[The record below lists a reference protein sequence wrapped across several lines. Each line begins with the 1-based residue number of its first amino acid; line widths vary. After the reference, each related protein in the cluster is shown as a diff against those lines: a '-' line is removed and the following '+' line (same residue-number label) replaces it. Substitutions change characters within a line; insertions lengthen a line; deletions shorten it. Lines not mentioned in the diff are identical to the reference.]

1 MGDVNISELAGKV
14 VEEIKDSA
22 DILDGVKAVKAA
34 WASESNVIKKAFKAV
49 SADVSVITDVVQRV
63 ETLGADLKLAGAQ
76 KKDLAVAVINTLVDI
91 PWVPEALEAQL
102 IEFAVD
108 AIVGAFNK
116 KLGKDWLA
124 KVAG

>member
-1 MGDVNISELAGKV
+1 MGDVNISELAGKIV
-14 VEEIKDSA
+14 AEIKNSA
-22 DILDGVKAVKAA
+22 DIIDGVKAVKVA

-49 SADVSVITDVVQRV
+49 TAAVEVISDVVERV
-63 ETLGADLKLAGAQ
+63 ERVGADLKLAGD
-76 KKDLAVAVINTLVDI
+76 KKKELAVEVVNALIDIPYVPEAAEAMMIDLAV
-91 PWVPEALEAQL
+91 E
-102 IEFAVD
+102 

>member
-49 SADVSVITDVVQRV
+49 SAAVSVITDVVQRV

>member
-1 MGDVNISELAGKV
+1 MEINKLAAKV
-14 VEEIKDSA
+14 VAELKDGA
-22 DILDGVKAVKAA
+22 DIVAGIKAVKEA
-34 WASESNVIKKAFKAV
+34 WASESNVLKKAFKAV
-49 SADVSVITDVVQRV
+49 SAAVSVITDVVQRV

-76 KKDLAVAVINTLVDI
+76 KKELAVAVIDSLVDI

-116 KLGKDWLA
+116 KFGKGWLEKIA
-124 KVAG
+124 

>member
-1 MGDVNISELAGKV
+1 MEINELAAKV
-14 VEEIKDSA
+14 VAELKDSA
-22 DILDGVKAVKAA
+22 EILGGIQAVKEA
-34 WASESNVIKKAFKAV
+34 WASESNVLKKAFKAV
-49 SADVSVITDVVQRV
+49 SAAVSVITDVVQRV

-76 KKDLAVAVINTLVDI
+76 KKELAVAVINSLVDI

-116 KLGKDWLA
+116 KFGKGWLEKIA
-124 KVAG
+124 

>member
-14 VEEIKDSA
+14 VEEIKDSS

-49 SADVSVITDVVQRV
+49 TAAVSVITDVIERV
-63 ETLGADLKLAGAQ
+63 ESLGSSLKLAGD
-76 KKDLAVAVINTLVDI
+76 KKKELAVEVINKLVDI
-91 PWVPEALEAQL
+91 PYVPEAAEAMMIDL
-102 IEFAVD
+102 AVE

-116 KLGKDWLA
+116 KFGKDWLT

>member
-22 DILDGVKAVKAA
+22 DILDGVKAVKVA

-49 SADVSVITDVVQRV
+49 SAAVEVISDVVERV
-63 ETLGADLKLAGAQ
+63 ERVGADLKLAGD
-76 KKDLAVAVINTLVDI
+76 KKKELAVEVVNALIDI
-91 PWVPEALEAQL
+91 PYVPEAAEAVM
-102 IEFAVD
+102 IELVID
-108 AIVGAFNK
+108 TIVRTLNRR
-116 KLGKDWLA
+116 LGKDWLA

>member
-22 DILDGVKAVKAA
+22 DILEGVKAVKAA

-49 SADVSVITDVVQRV
+49 SAAVSVITDVVQRV

>member
-1 MGDVNISELAGKV
+1 MGDINISELAGKV

-22 DILDGVKAVKAA
+22 DIIDGVKAVKVA

-49 SADVSVITDVVQRV
+49 TAAVSVITDVIERV
-63 ETLGADLKLAGAQ
+63 ESFGSSLKLAGD
-76 KKDLAVAVINTLVDI
+76 KKKELAVEVINKLVDI
-91 PWVPEALEAQL
+91 PYVPEASEAMMIDL
-102 IEFAVD
+102 AVE

-116 KLGKDWLA
+116 KFGKDWLA